1 MPDTRTP
8 VRQILHSSSS
18 SSRIVDRAPSN
29 DPQIM
34 YLGLPQSQLAALKQY
49 GTVAATIPDSQ
60 IDRITISDQNVPKAA
75 PKVDIQPYEMRG
87 DALVFRFT
95 EYQLAHLNDNRYEFD
110 VPDNLKGRISKAII
124 EYPPA
129 LERVSNQTRSNT
141 SRVGTGFE
149 SQDPRWRLAGD
160 TTVDP
165 NVRQDQRA
173 NNSRLAELER
183 QRELQRQ
190 AELDRQRNLVGQ
202 RDFIPQ
208 RDLIGQRDSILQ
220 RDVDPNRAAYDQWL
234 KDKEARDKLALEDHN
249 RQLQNELDRL
259 RIGQQQQAI
268 ARNQQLTFPPDR
280 FASNPY
286 AIAPAL
292 LPQTPIVQPTT
303 SDSLAVSMRFQQIE
317 NRLAQLTD
325 ERRRL
330 ENQVK
335 TVTAENDTL
344 LRRFDYGTDS
354 RTDNRR
360 DLPRTERIY

>member
-129 LERVSNQTRSNT
+129 LELSLIHISEPTR
-141 SRVGTGFE
+141 
-149 SQDPRWRLAGD
+149 
-160 TTVDP
+160 
-165 NVRQDQRA
+165 
-173 NNSRLAELER
+173 
-183 QRELQRQ
+183 
-190 AELDRQRNLVGQ
+190 
-202 RDFIPQ
+202 
-208 RDLIGQRDSILQ
+208 
-220 RDVDPNRAAYDQWL
+220 
-234 KDKEARDKLALEDHN
+234 
-249 RQLQNELDRL
+249 
-259 RIGQQQQAI
+259 
-268 ARNQQLTFPPDR
+268 
-280 FASNPY
+280 PY
-286 AIAPAL
+286 
-292 LPQTPIVQPTT
+292 
-303 SDSLAVSMRFQQIE
+303 
-317 NRLAQLTD
+317 
-325 ERRRL
+325 
-330 ENQVK
+330 
-335 TVTAENDTL
+335 
-344 LRRFDYGTDS
+344 
-354 RTDNRR
+354 
-360 DLPRTERIY
+360 